1 MKYVSFSRE
10 LAGFNHRLNDGK
22 KAVNSKKLWME
33 GNDWTDEH
41 RRNSVRFVRRKDGKA
56 KGGLGEVKRGM
67 GQKET
72 PASQQQ
78 VPDTGVYNRLNG
90 GKRDTTHTRSDSS
103 YGCVGDE
110 YQGER

>member
-1 MKYVSFSRE
+1 M
-10 LAGFNHRLNDGK
+10 
-22 KAVNSKKLWME
+22 M
-33 GNDWTDEH
+33 GNDWTDEL

-56 KGGLGEVKRGM
+56 KGGLGEARRRM

-78 VPDTGVYNRLNG
+78 VPDTGVYNRLNS
-90 GKRDTTHTRSDSS
+90 GKRDTAHTRSGGS
-103 YGCVGDE
+103 YGCVGAE